1 MAATAS
7 ASLGDFEDALASG
20 MNDVLVKPFSVLD
33 LERMLVKH
41 LPMKGEQTTELG
53 GLKTLINDEALHVI
67 ANINPGSGVDLVDQ
81 VITLFKQ
88 QVSLFID
95 DIGNATRKADAD
107 KTRRLVHTMKSSAM
121 NMGAEVLG
129 VRLAQIE
136 AASRDAGQTLTPDG

>member
-20 MNDVLVKPFSVLD
+20 MNDALVKPFSVLD

-41 LPMKGEQTTELG
+41 LPMNGEQTTELG
-53 GLKTLINDEALHVI
+53 GLKTQINDDALQVI

-88 QVSLFID
+88 QVSLFIY

-121 NMGAEVLG
+121 NIGAEVLG
-129 VRLAQIE
+129 VCLAQIE